1 VRIEGRTREG
11 LLELAVIDDGPGL
24 REDLPE
30 GARRGVG
37 LRNTR
42 ERLTVLYGERCRFTV
57 LNSHPGLRVDM
68 ALPLET
74 AEVTDE
80 QLVRAAPARA
90 AAGARR

>member
-1 VRIEGRTREG
+1 M
-11 LLELAVIDDGPGL
+11 LELSVIDDGPGL
-24 REDLPE
+24 REDAPD

-74 AEVTDE
+74 AEPVLE
-80 QLVRAAPARA
+80 QAPTGVPPARA
-90 AAGARR
+90 FGGLRR

>member
-1 VRIEGRTREG
+1 
-11 LLELAVIDDGPGL
+11 
-24 REDLPE
+24 
-30 GARRGVG
+30 VG

-74 AEVTDE
+74 AEPVPD
-80 QLVRAAPARA
+80 QAPAGVPPARA
-90 AAGARR
+90 FGGVRR